1 VKPKTALLLVA
12 RLSAAVGIASHV
24 LLLGGCARPITAAE
38 LERDG
43 TRTYARLGK
52 ARVQHA
58 AADALRTLGYEVTLY
73 DEAQGRIKT
82 APLVVEVHAVG
93 GSYGASASGS
103 SLAWNLEVS
112 SAEGGARVHAEPR
125 LFEAGQAI
133 EPTLM
138 NAAYAERAFGTLFGE
153 IDDQLGVGNG
163 ATAHDAKGSAPD
175 TARSPPASA
184 GATSGARASKSG
196 VLEPQGDSS
205 SHAATAGSVPPPQP
219 QGELFKP
226 VTPAG
231 DAADPRWALTAELG
245 FSSNDLDVGLG
256 AHAGKRFFPHVY
268 IGGAFVYHLGHT
280 LSSAQTAGYSAQS
293 SFSAFYAGPEGGYE
307 FTFSPVLVRL
317 YAGLGMA
324 WLTYSVSGNGA
335 AAPAVSAS
343 GTQNQFVVWPG
354 AMAIYSLPDSSF
366 FVGGDLRFVSVPGG
380 PAVGFFASGGMRL

>member
-1 VKPKTALLLVA
+1 MTSP
-12 RLSAAVGIASHV
+12 V

-38 LERDG
+38 LEREG
-43 TRTYARLGK
+43 TRTYAHLGK

-73 DEAQGRIKT
+73 DDAQGRIKT

-103 SLAWNLEVS
+103 SLAWSLEVA

-133 EPTLM
+133 DPTLM
-138 NAAYAERAFGTLFGE
+138 NAVYAERAFQTLFGE
-153 IDDQLGVGNG
+153 IDDQLRAGGAATARDGKSQADDVSRSSGTSGG
-163 ATAHDAKGSAPD
+163 ATPSA
-175 TARSPPASA
+175 RPP
-184 GATSGARASKSG
+184 KSG
-196 VLEPQGDSS
+196 VLESQGGSA
-205 SHAATAGSVPPPQP
+205 SHAPSTNIGQPPPA
-219 QGELFKP
+219 QGELLKP
-226 VTPAG
+226 ATPAG

-256 AHAGKRFFPHVY
+256 VHAGKRFFPHVY

-324 WLTYSVSGNGA
+324 WLTYSVSGNGP
-335 AAPAVSAS
+335 AAPAVSSS

-380 PAVGFFASGGMRL
+380 PAVGFFASGGMRF